1 MTAPQHFDYIVV
13 GGGLQGCLVLHALEH
28 HRPDARILLIER
40 ADELCG
46 NHTWSFHETDVPL
59 TAWEWLRPLVEY
71 RWPAYRVSFPGMA
84 RRVELPYATI
94 TSDGLRRAT
103 CELCRVDEPWEGN
116 RQHSV
121 RFGEACEILSPTQV
135 RLGDE
140 RIVEATV
147 VLDCRGRSALRSNSV
162 GAGFQTFLGCEY
174 SLHERWPAIEPTIM
188 DVREDQAEGFEFLY
202 ELPFGP
208 HRVLLEYTR
217 FSADTRCNP
226 QRAEEL
232 ISRRLAESGVRSL
245 QLVRQEQGCL
255 PMPYTKVA
263 GHDEPAL
270 AGGYAGGWCHVA
282 TGYSMPL
289 AIRFA
294 ELVAVSQPGDLVAAA
309 AAVFSQDA
317 SRRAF
322 SRFLNRL
329 LFCLVKPQDRWKIFR
344 RFYSVL
350 GEDRIARFYGHRFT
364 LSDAA
369 RIVIG
374 KPPTGLA
381 PLRFLQSFVP
391 LAKSVSP

>member
-1 MTAPQHFDYIVV
+1 MTTPEHFDYIVV
-13 GGGLQGCLVLHALEH
+13 GGGLQGCLLLHALAH
-28 HRPDARILLIER
+28 HRPEARVLLTER

-59 TAWEWLRPLVEY
+59 NAWEWLRPLVEY

-103 CELCRVDEPWEGN
+103 CDLRRVDEPGVGS
-116 RQHSV
+116 RQRLL
-121 RFGEACEILSPTQV
+121 RFGETCEILSPTQV
-135 RLGDE
+135 RLGDK
-140 RIVEATV
+140 RVVEATV
-147 VLDCRGRSALRSNSV
+147 VLDCRGRSDLQANSV
-162 GAGFQTFLGCEY
+162 GAGFQAFVGCEY
-174 SLHERWPAIEPTIM
+174 SIHERWPASEPTLM

-217 FSADTRCNP
+217 FSADTQCNP
-226 QRAEEL
+226 KRAEEL
-232 ISRRLAESGVRSL
+232 ISKRLAESGVRSPE
-245 QLVRQEQGCL
+245 LVRQEQGCL
-255 PMPYTKVA
+255 PMPYIKANVRA
-263 GHDEPAL
+263 EPAL

-294 ELVAVSQPGDLVAAA
+294 EVVAVSQPRDLAASVG
-309 AAVFSQDA
+309 AVFLQDA

-344 RFYSVL
+344 RFYGVL
-350 GEDRIARFYGHRFT
+350 GEDRIARFYSHRFT
-364 LSDAA
+364 VFDAA

-374 KPPTGLA
+374 KPPTGLS
-381 PLRFLQSFVP
+381 PLRFLQSFAP